1 MEVVQKTY
9 ICYFWKIYRMN
20 ETLTRS
26 LSGLVYIIILISA
39 IFYSDNGYTFAV
51 LMFIFAGISCW
62 EFNKLLKLKSYRSYF
77 QLIVLAAFTYLTL
90 TTDLADKNNATK
102 AFLIFAASTLATHLY
117 LTYNLF
123 KLKKVNDNSI
133 LKQQL
138 PLLYILIPFS
148 LLTLAPSIINNTYNP
163 FIILGILIIIWS
175 NDTFAYLIGKNFG
188 KRKLYEKISPKKT
201 IEGFLGGM
209 IFGTIAA
216 IIIAISTESL
226 TIVNWTVL
234 SIIISITG
242 SIGDLV
248 ASKFKREANI
258 KDSSNL
264 IPGHGGFLDRLDSL
278 IFVSSFVYLYL
289 QLINYVS

>member
-1 MEVVQKTY
+1 
-9 ICYFWKIYRMN
+9 MN

-26 LSGLVYIIILISA
+26 LSGLVYITILISA
-39 IFYSDNGYTFAV
+39 IFFSDNGFLFAG

-62 EFNKLLKLKSYRSYF
+62 EFNKLLKENNFRAFF
-77 QLIVLAAFTYLTL
+77 QLVIIAYFTYLSLKEETYSS
-90 TTDLADKNNATK
+90 NIV
-102 AFLIFAASTLATHLY
+102 FFILATGTLITHLF
-117 LTYNLF
+117 LSNNLF
-123 KLKKVNDNSI
+123 QLKKVNENSM

-138 PLLYILIPFS
+138 PLLYVLIPFS
-148 LLTLAPSIINNTYNP
+148 LLTLTPSIVNNTYNP
-163 FIILGILIIIWS
+163 YIIFGILIIIWS

-188 KRKLYEKISPKKT
+188 KRKLFEKISPKKT
-201 IEGFLGGM
+201 IEGFIGGL
-209 IFGTIAA
+209 IFGVIAA
-216 IIIAISTESL
+216 FIIAYTTSSL
-226 TIVNWTVL
+226 SILHWIAL
-234 SIIISITG
+234 SIIISIFGT
-242 SIGDLV
+242 IGDLV

>member
-1 MEVVQKTY
+1 
-9 ICYFWKIYRMN
+9 MN

-26 LSGLVYIIILISA
+26 LSGLVYITILISA
-39 IFYSDNGYTFAV
+39 IFFSNDGFLFAG
-51 LMFIFAGISCW
+51 LMFLFAGISCW
-62 EFNKLLKLKSYRSYF
+62 EFNNLLKINNFRAYF
-77 QLIVLAAFTYLTL
+77 QLVIIAYFTYLALVGETHMSSTVFL
-90 TTDLADKNNATK
+90 VLAITTS
-102 AFLIFAASTLATHLY
+102 ITHLY
-117 LTYNLF
+117 LTNNLF
-123 KLKKVNDNSI
+123 KLKKVNERSL

-148 LLTLAPSIINNTYNP
+148 LLTLIPSIVEDTYNP
-163 FIILGILIIIWS
+163 YIIFGILIIIWS

-188 KRKLYEKISPKKT
+188 KRKLFEKVSPKKT
-201 IEGFLGGM
+201 IEGFIGGLV
-209 IFGTIAA
+209 FGVIAA
-216 IIIAISTESL
+216 LIIAYTTSSL
-226 TIVNWTVL
+226 SILHWIVL
-234 SIIISITG
+234 SIIISIFGT
-242 SIGDLV
+242 IGDLV

>member
-1 MEVVQKTY
+1 
-9 ICYFWKIYRMN
+9 MN

-26 LSGLVYIIILISA
+26 LSGLVYIIVLISA
-39 IFYSDNGYTFAV
+39 IFYSDNGYSFAI

-62 EFNKLLKLKSYRSYF
+62 EFNKILNIKGIRVYF
-77 QLIVLAAFTYLTL
+77 QLIVLAAFTHITL
-90 TTDLADKNNATK
+90 ATDITDKNNAST
-102 AFLIFAASTLATHLY
+102 AFLIFAITTLVTHLY
-117 LTYNLF
+117 LTYNLL
-123 KLKKVNDNSI
+123 KLKRINNESI

-138 PLLYILIPFS
+138 PLLYVLIPFS
-148 LLTLAPSIINNTYNP
+148 LLTLTPFIINNTYNP
-163 FIILGILIIIWS
+163 FIILGVLLIIWS
-175 NDTFAYLIGKNFG
+175 NDTFAYLVGKNFG

-201 IEGFLGGM
+201 IEGFAGGM
-209 IFGTIAA
+209 LFGLIAA
-216 IIIAISTESL
+216 LIIAITTESL
-226 TIVNWTVL
+226 TIPHWIVL
-234 SIIISITG
+234 SIIISFSGTA
-242 SIGDLV
+242 GDLV

>member
-1 MEVVQKTY
+1 
-9 ICYFWKIYRMN
+9 MN

-26 LSGLVYIIILISA
+26 LSGLVYILILISA
-39 IFYSDNGYTFAV
+39 IFYSDNGYSFAI

-62 EFNKLLKLKSYRSYF
+62 ELNKLLRIESYRAYF

-90 TTDLADKNNATK
+90 ATDLTDRNNANA
-102 AFLIFAASTLATHLY
+102 AFLIFAITTLITHVY
-117 LTYNLF
+117 LTYNLIN
-123 KLKKVNDNSI
+123 LKKVNENSM

-138 PLLYILIPFS
+138 PMLYVLIPFS
-148 LLTLAPSIINNTYNP
+148 LLTLIPSIVNNTYNP
-163 FIILGILIIIWS
+163 YIILGILIIIWS
-175 NDTFAYLIGKNFG
+175 NDTFAYLVGKNFG

-201 IEGFLGGM
+201 IEGLVGGM
-209 IFGTIAA
+209 VFGTIAA
-216 IIIAISTESL
+216 LIIAISTESL
-226 TIVNWTVL
+226 NTFHWIVL
-234 SIIISITG
+234 SIIISVTG
-242 SIGDLV
+242 TIGDLV

-289 QLINYVS
+289 QIINYVS

>member
-1 MEVVQKTY
+1 
-9 ICYFWKIYRMN
+9 MN

-39 IFYSDNGYTFAV
+39 IFYSDNGYTFAI
-51 LMFIFAGISCW
+51 LMFVFSGITCW
-62 EFNKLLKLKSYRSYF
+62 EFNSLLHLKSYRSYF
-77 QLIVLAAFTYLTL
+77 QLIVLAAFTYITL
-90 TTDLADKNNATK
+90 ATDLTDKNNATN
-102 AFLIFAASTLATHLY
+102 AFFLFAITTLVTHIY

-123 KLKKVNDNSI
+123 KLKKVNDNNI

-138 PLLYILIPFS
+138 PLLYVLIPFS
-148 LLTLAPSIINNTYNP
+148 LLTLTPSIINNSYNP
-163 FIILGILIIIWS
+163 YIIFGILLIIWS
-175 NDTFAYLIGKNFG
+175 NDTFAYLVGKNFG
-188 KRKLYEKISPKKT
+188 KHKLYEKISPKKT
-201 IEGFLGGM
+201 IEGFIGGLF
-209 IFGTIAA
+209 FGVIAA
-216 IIIAISTESL
+216 LIIALFTHSL
-226 TIVNWTVL
+226 SITHWIVL

-242 SIGDLV
+242 TIGDLV

-289 QLINYVS
+289 QFINYVS

>member
-1 MEVVQKTY
+1 
-9 ICYFWKIYRMN
+9 MN

-26 LSGLVYIIILISA
+26 LSGLVYITVLISA

-51 LMFIFAGISCW
+51 LMFVFAGISCW
-62 EFNKLLKLKSYRSYF
+62 EFNTLLKQKSYRSYF
-77 QLIVLAAFTYLTL
+77 QLIVLAAFTYITL
-90 TTDLADKNNATK
+90 ATEITDKNNATT
-102 AFLIFAASTLATHLY
+102 AFIIFAITTLITHLY

-123 KLKKVNDNSI
+123 KLKKINKNSL

-138 PLLYILIPFS
+138 PLLYVLIPFS
-148 LLTLAPSIINNTYNP
+148 LLTLTPSIINNAYNP

-175 NDTFAYLIGKNFG
+175 NDTFAYLVGKNFG

-201 IEGFLGGM
+201 IEGFIGGM
-209 IFGTIAA
+209 FFGTIAA
-216 IIIAISTESL
+216 LIIAITTNSL
-226 TIVNWTVL
+226 SILHWIIL
-234 SIIISITG
+234 SIIISISGT
-242 SIGDLV
+242 IGDLV